1 MRVRWTAPA
10 ADDLER
16 IVEYIGKNNPE
27 AARRVAQAIFEGVEG
42 LRKFPRRG
50 RRGRVEDTREILF
63 PPWPYIAVY
72 EVDDEVRVL
81 RIRHAAQNWP

>member
-42 LRKFPRRG
+42 LPS
-50 RRGRVEDTREILF
+50 
-63 PPWPYIAVY
+63 
-72 EVDDEVRVL
+72 
-81 RIRHAAQNWP
+81 

>member
-10 ADDLER
+10 AADLER
-16 IVEYIGKNNPE
+16 IVEYIRKDNPE
-27 AARRVAQAIFEGVEG
+27 AARS
-42 LRKFPRRG
+42 
-50 RRGRVEDTREILF
+50 VEDTREILF

-72 EVDDEVRVL
+72 EIDDEVRVL